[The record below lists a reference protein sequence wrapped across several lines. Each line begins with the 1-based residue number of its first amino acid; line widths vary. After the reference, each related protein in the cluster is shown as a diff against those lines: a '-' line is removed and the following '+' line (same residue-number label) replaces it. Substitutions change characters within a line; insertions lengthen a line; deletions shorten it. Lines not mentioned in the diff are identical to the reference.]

1 VNQVHGDAVYGSTIF
16 IKMDRRIHDLR
27 LRFKSRMGIL
37 RSNGGRWI
45 KGDVSDL
52 IKQRRVLRSNPSHR
66 N

>member
-1 VNQVHGDAVYGSTIF
+1 MRFMGRRFSLN
-16 IKMDRRIHDLR
+16 MDRRIHDLR

-52 IKQRRVLRSNPSHR
+52 MKQRRVLRSNPSHR